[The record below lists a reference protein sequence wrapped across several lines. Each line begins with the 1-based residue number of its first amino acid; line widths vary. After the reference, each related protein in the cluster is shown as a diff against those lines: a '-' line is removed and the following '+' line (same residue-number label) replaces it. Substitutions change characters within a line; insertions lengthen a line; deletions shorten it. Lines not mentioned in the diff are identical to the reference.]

1 MSELVLQDNN
11 LSGVAWS
18 APAAARCTQINSNT
32 VAITTYQSDA
42 QCSCFCQTGSL
53 ALISACYMLIDCNH
67 TSLCVLVWFVHC

>member
-32 VAITTYQSDA
+32 VAVTTYQS
-42 QCSCFCQTGSL
+42 FCQTGSL